1 VRCTERP
8 RQAALV
14 TLAGAPRGPAR
25 WMAWLLAAVAG
36 TWLAGCGS
44 RPSAPPSAPPNAP
57 SNAPATPPAGVPAA
71 APVPSGGGTV
81 PGGAGSAAALGTGV
95 VPAVV
100 VLPPPRA
107 NRTWDEFREQAARRL
122 VQANP
127 QLSYTSPAP
136 DPLLAIPVLQ
146 VELNADGSVRQ
157 IRVLR
162 MPRQAQD
169 TVELAMASVRRA
181 APFGDVS
188 RLSKPWIW
196 TEVFLFDDQ
205 RRFKPRI
212 LD

>member
-1 VRCTERP
+1 VGTS
-8 RQAALV
+8 V
-14 TLAGAPRGPAR
+14 APAP
-25 WMAWLLAAVAG
+25 AAV
-36 TWLAGCGS
+36 L
-44 RPSAPPSAPPNAP
+44 
-57 SNAPATPPAGVPAA
+57 
-71 APVPSGGGTV
+71 
-81 PGGAGSAAALGTGV
+81 
-95 VPAVV
+95 
-100 VLPPPRA
+100 LPPPRA

-127 QLSYTSPAP
+127 QQSYTSPAP

-169 TVELAMASVRRA
+169 TAELAMAAVRRA
-181 APFGDVS
+181 APFGDMS

-196 TEVFLFDDQ
+196 TEVFLFDES